1 MKQSNLSMR
10 DLNQIIVTESQ
21 RGKSLDDLVAFL
33 RQRGWPEVT
42 ARQFVINTLEQRGPG
57 RRAEPAPEA
66 PASGPAGAQS
76 NSLTWMLL
84 MMVLVLILLAL

>member
-1 MKQSNLSMR
+1 MEQSNLSMR

-21 RGKSLDDLVAFL
+21 RGKSLDDLVAYL

-57 RRAEPAPEA
+57 RRAEPAAETPS
-66 PASGPAGAQS
+66 SGPPSAQA
-76 NSLTWMLL
+76 NSLTWLLL